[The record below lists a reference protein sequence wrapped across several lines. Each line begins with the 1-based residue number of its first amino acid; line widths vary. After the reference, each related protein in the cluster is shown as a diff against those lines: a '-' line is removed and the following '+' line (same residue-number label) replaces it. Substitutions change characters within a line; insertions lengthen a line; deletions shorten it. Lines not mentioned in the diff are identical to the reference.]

1 MAKGN
6 GKTYTLRGKVTK
18 VYEPREVV
26 MNYGGKK
33 VVKNVSDLYLQLDA
47 GAKVKLSFWDI
58 DVSHHEGSVVCVS
71 ALTYGGKYKDVPQ
84 YSSTKETKISVT
96 KKGALQPPDEPAD
109 ATPEGATLEEEP
121 TFGGDGA
128 PEEEA
133 PEGAVEEVTEAEVPE
148 ETPVET
154 PAPVKAKPA
163 AKPAVVAKP
172 KVAAKPVAA
181 KPVAAKP
188 TAAAYVVPA
197 RVIEV
202 ITAEAH
208 AAADLAELVASDLV
222 KTDPQA
228 MQALF
233 ATLFIS
239 IGKAR

>member
-47 GAKVKLSFWDI
+47 GAKVKVSFWDI

-96 KKGALQPPDEPAD
+96 KKGALAPEEPED
-109 ATPEGATLEEEP
+109 VSPEGATLEEEP

-128 PEEEA
+128 PEEET
-133 PEGAVEEVTEAEVPE
+133 PEGAVEEAPQDAVPE
-148 ETPVET
+148 EEPVET
-154 PAPVKAKPA
+154 PAPAKAKTA
-163 AKPAVVAKP
+163 AKPTAATKP
-172 KVAAKPVAA
+172 KVAAKP
-181 KPVAAKP
+181 AAKP
-188 TAAAYVVPA
+188 TAVKEAYVVPA
-197 RVIEV
+197 KVIEV

-208 AAADLAELVASDLV
+208 AANDIAEAVASDLV

-233 ATLFIS
+233 ATIFIS

>member
-1 MAKGN
+1 MAKSS
-6 GKTYTLRGKVTK
+6 KTYSLRGKVTK

-47 GAKVKLSFWDI
+47 GAKVKVSFWDI
-58 DVSHHEGSVVCVS
+58 DVSHHEGSVVVLS
-71 ALTYGGKYKDVPQ
+71 ALCYNGKYKDVPQ
-84 YSSTKETKISVT
+84 YSSTKETKISVS
-96 KKGALQPPDEPAD
+96 KKGALAPEEPAE
-109 ATPEGATLEEEP
+109 ATAEGATLEEEP

-133 PEGAVEEVTEAEVPE
+133 PEGAVEESTEAEVPE
-148 ETPVET
+148 EEPVET

-163 AKPAVVAKP
+163 AKPAAVAKP
-172 KVAAKPVAA
+172 KVAPKAAPAKAA
-181 KPVAAKP
+181 PA
-188 TAAAYVVPA
+188 TAAPKGYVVPA
-197 RVIEV
+197 RTLEV

-222 KTDPQA
+222 RTDPQA